1 MVKIK
6 AISRDRR
13 DFAPSTS
20 SELAKVQRSQQP
32 ELHPFERGR
41 EYVRALNAVK
51 LDKHF
56 AKPFVGAL
64 SGHMDGVHC
73 LAKSPATLTT
83 LASGGCDGEVIRWD
97 LTSRE
102 VVWRANAH
110 AGFVR
115 GLAFSRAGHHFV
127 SASDDKTVKL
137 WSASAARDDN
147 EAPLATFLGRHAFT
161 DVDHHRKEHSF
172 ATGGPTLLLWD
183 TARSEPV
190 QSFEWG
196 ADSITRVRFNP
207 AQANLVGALS
217 NDRSVTIYDLRTGSA
232 TQKAVMQTRS
242 NALCWNPMEPMH
254 FTVASEDHNLYTF
267 DMRKLDHALTVHTDH
282 VSAVLAVDY
291 APTGKQFVSGS
302 YDRTVRVWSIGQ
314 PKSETVY
321 HTKRMQR
328 LFSVLWSADDAYVLS
343 GSDDTNVR
351 LWRSTPNA
359 RATEGNARL
368 RRKREYEEAL
378 VEKHKHLPAIKRI
391 KNHQH
396 LPRNIIKAAA
406 VKETVFGNIAKRER
420 RRQAHSKPGTVV
432 IKSAKKKKV
441 WKVSS

>member
-6 AISRDRR
+6 ALSRDKSEFQRQTKQEIVR
-13 DFAPSTS
+13 AP
-20 SELAKVQRSQQP
+20 RSLQP
-32 ELHPFERGR
+32 ELHPFDKPR
-41 EYVRALNAVK
+41 EFQRALNTVK
-51 LDKHF
+51 LNRHF
-56 AKPFVGAL
+56 AKPFVAAL
-64 SGHMDGVHC
+64 DGHKDGVC
-73 LAKSPATLTT
+73 YMAKSEAELVTVC
-83 LASGGCDGEVIRWD
+83 SGSTDGEIRRWN
-97 LTSRE
+97 LTE
-102 VVWRANAH
+102 RATTWSVAAH
-110 AGFVR
+110 TGFVR
-115 GLAFSRAGHHFV
+115 GIAFAKGGHHFV

-137 WSASAARDDN
+137 WSASASRD
-147 EAPLATFLGRHAFT
+147 ETEPLSKWLGAHAFT
-161 DVDHHRKEHSF
+161 HVDHHDKEHMF
-172 ATGGPTLLLWD
+172 ATGGPTVQLWD
-183 TARSEPV
+183 TSRSEAI
-190 QSFEWG
+190 QSFSWG
-196 ADSITRVRFNP
+196 ADTVTRIRFNP
-207 AQANLVGALS
+207 VERNLLACLS
-217 NDRSVTIYDLRTGSA
+217 NDRSITLYDVSSGSA
-232 TQKAVMQTRS
+232 MQKMTMQTRQNS
-242 NALCWNPMEPMH
+242 ICWNPMEPFH
-254 FTVASEDHNLYTF
+254 FTTAAEDHDLYTF
-267 DMRKLDHALTVHTDH
+267 DMRKLDHAICVHKGH
-282 VSAVLAVDY
+282 VSAVLDVDY
-291 APTGKQFVSGS
+291 SPTGKQFVSGA
-302 YDRTVRVWSIGQ
+302 YDKTLRIWEAAK
-314 PKSETVY
+314 PKSVQVY

-441 WKVSS
+441 WKVAS